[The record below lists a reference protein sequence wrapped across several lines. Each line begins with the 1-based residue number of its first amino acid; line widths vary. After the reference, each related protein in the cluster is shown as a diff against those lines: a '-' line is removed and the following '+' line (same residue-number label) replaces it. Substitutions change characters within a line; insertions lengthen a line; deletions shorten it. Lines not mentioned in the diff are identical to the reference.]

1 MRPRIPW
8 LTLAMFVLT
17 SGVTALMLL
26 RPDLH
31 LAEALERDPRMLQG
45 EGWRFGT
52 TWFVLTDGWMQIL
65 VNSLGLLIYGGL
77 VERIAGPLWWL
88 IAYVGAGLVGEA
100 AGIFW
105 QPVGGGN
112 SVAICG
118 LIGLFSVWQGF
129 SQKMAGPPRVLGIVV
144 WGGLGLWLVTQS
156 DIHGAALVA
165 GFVIGGLYWLISG
178 QRKDAPA

>member
-1 MRPRIPW
+1 
-8 LTLAMFVLT
+8 MFVLT

-31 LAEALERDPRMLQG
+31 LAEALERDPRMLEG

-52 TWFVLTDGWMQIL
+52 AWFVLTDGWMQIL

-77 VERIAGPLWWL
+77 VERIAGPL
-88 IAYVGAGLVGEA
+88 
-100 AGIFW
+100 
-105 QPVGGGN
+105 
-112 SVAICG
+112 CG

-129 SQKMAGPPRVLGIVV
+129 SQKMAGPPRVLGVVV

-165 GFVIGGLYWLISG
+165 GFVIGGLYWLIS
-178 QRKDAPA
+178 